1 MSANPHWT
9 TQAPTPQ
16 TYAEHVVTFYRLPAR
31 ELKEGMSTA
40 DGQDFLRV
48 RPPDE
53 QGWVWTWVYTPR
65 SDDPRQ
71 DAINRCCD
79 DPRGYPADKLVDLAV
94 YSNTKVDG
102 STSPSAVILDP
113 ATGDQVHP

>member
-1 MSANPHWT
+1 MSTNPHWT
-9 TQAPTPQ
+9 TQTPTPQ
-16 TYAEHVVTFYRLPAR
+16 THAEHVVTFYRLPAR
-31 ELKEGMSTA
+31 EIKEGMSTA

-113 ATGDQVHP
+113 ATGDQLHP